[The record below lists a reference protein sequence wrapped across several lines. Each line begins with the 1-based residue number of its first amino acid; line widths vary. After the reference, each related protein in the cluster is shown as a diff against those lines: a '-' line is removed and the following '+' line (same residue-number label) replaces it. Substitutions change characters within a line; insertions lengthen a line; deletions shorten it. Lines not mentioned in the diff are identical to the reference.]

1 MKYYD
6 DKELGGT
13 DIYIHQHRMLP
24 NTENKYYILSITVC
38 AAHLKL
44 ELTECSRF
52 TNQRVDR

>member
-38 AAHLKL
+38 AARLKL
-44 ELTECSRF
+44 KLTGRSRF
-52 TNQRVDR
+52 TNQRGDR